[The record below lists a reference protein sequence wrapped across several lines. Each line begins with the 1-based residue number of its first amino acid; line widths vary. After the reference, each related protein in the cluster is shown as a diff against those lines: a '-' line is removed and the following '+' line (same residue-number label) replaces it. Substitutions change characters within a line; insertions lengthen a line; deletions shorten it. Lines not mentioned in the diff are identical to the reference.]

1 MGRAWR
7 ARGARASVQVERRMW
22 LVPGSKIMQ
31 KATRQNSRGNRVGA
45 EERRIV
51 PVHQRLIYPM
61 IGQL

>member
-1 MGRAWR
+1 MGRALR
-7 ARGARASVQVERRMW
+7 VKGAPVSVQVERRMW
-22 LVPGSKIMQ
+22 PAPGSKIME
-31 KATRQNSRGNRVGA
+31 KATRQNLRENRLGA